1 MRFPCAGAR
10 LAFSAVPSVT
20 RSVDFSDFQLV
31 LIRDPEIWYNAT
43 IIMLRAA
50 FRATPQQHASAR
62 PGQFGAPMRFLFLFT
77 VAAFALAGCTADQ
90 MLSQPLQPL
99 PQGRPAPSVRPTIP
113 SNMRKPVASTSEA
126 MAIGRIDW
134 PIGPDVR
141 CPTCRVLCA
150 MLAGC

>member
-1 MRFPCAGAR
+1 MRFPRAGAR

-20 RSVDFSDFQLV
+20 RSVDFSDFQLD

-99 PQGRPAPSVRPTIP
+99 PPGTPRAVCSAY
-113 SNMRKPVASTSEA
+113 N
-126 MAIGRIDW
+126 
-134 PIGPDVR
+134 PIQYAQ
-141 CPTCRVLCA
+141 TCGFYFGGHGHRSH
-150 MLAGC
+150 